1 MKVVEVNGL
10 FKYLSSGFIGRTQK
24 GILRGISL
32 SVEKGEFFGILGS
45 KRAGKTALLSILST
59 LLFPDRGSVRVLGM
73 DVVKEGEKIR
83 KRINMSDDNVN
94 FPSGLTVFENLNFY
108 AMLYGLSGKDKRNR
122 MEEAIEAFEL
132 KDYRNVPFDR
142 LSVGTKRRFCL
153 AKSLLN
159 TPELLLLDEPTMGLD
174 PDISIGIRKEV
185 NRIYKEKNIT
195 IILTTQYMK
204 EAEELC
210 TGLAFLKD
218 GMIITKG
225 FPKEVRRNLKVG
237 DVIKITFSGSLLTS
251 SVQALPGVINCSI
264 VEDCLAVTVDNKR
277 KRLQEIL
284 GFLRRGG
291 THIKEVSFADSD
303 LEDIHLELAR

>member
-1 MKVVEVNGL
+1 MKVVEVDGL
-10 FKYLSSGFIGRTQK
+10 FKYLGSGFIRKTQK

-45 KRAGKTALLSILST
+45 KRAGKTTLLSILST
-59 LLFPDRGSVRVLGM
+59 VLLPDRGSVRVLGM

-83 KRINMSDDNVN
+83 KRINMSGGNAN
-94 FPSGLTVFENLNFY
+94 FPSSLTVLENLNFY
-108 AMLYGLSGKDKRNR
+108 AMLYGLSGKDKRSR
-122 MEEAIEAFEL
+122 IEEVIEAFEL
-132 KDYRNVPFDR
+132 KEYRDVPFDR
-142 LSVGTKRRFCL
+142 LSMGTKRGFCL

-159 TPELLLLDEPTMGLD
+159 DPELLLLDEPTMGLD
-174 PDISIGIRKEV
+174 PDISIRIRKEI

-218 GMIITKG
+218 GIIVTKG
-225 FPKEVRRNLKVG
+225 FPKEVRRSLKMG
-237 DVIKITFSGSLLTS
+237 DVIKITFSGPLLTS

-264 VEDCLAVTVDNKR
+264 VEGCLAVTVDNKG

-291 THIKEVSFADSD
+291 ISITEVSFADSD
-303 LEDIHLELAR
+303 LEDIPVELAR